1 MHSSKRVTL
10 PAALLVLVLPLGTHA
25 HHSFAA
31 HFHMDNFVEVQGR
44 VTEVDWV
51 NPHIRIYVE
60 DADGETW
67 EVEAGPVNLLSRMG
81 IDRNTFGIGE
91 TIRARGNPGRR
102 NAQALWVSNILLAD
116 NTEILAAPGS
126 EPYWGAEGVGDASAF
141 FDAGELAL
149 PASGDNS
156 LFRVWSPLIQQ
167 FPRPRGEPVLTDAG
181 EAAQSRYGIDAQAVE
196 DCEVPGM
203 PFAMM
208 SPYPIELVDR
218 GDRIAIRG
226 EAYDLE
232 RVAWLEPPET
242 ASAPSPLGHSV
253 ARIDGDTL
261 VIETTRIDYHSY
273 GDLGPAQSDQSHVV
287 ERFTLSDDGL
297 ELAYE
302 ITVTDPVM
310 LAEPWLWGG
319 TFVSRG
325 DSQLREWNC
334 GLE

>member
-1 MHSSKRVTL
+1 LAALTL
-10 PAALLVLVLPLGTHA
+10 PAGAAA

-31 HFHMDNFVEVQGR
+31 HFQMDTFSEVEGR
-44 VTEVDWV
+44 VSEVRWV

-81 IDRNTFGIGE
+81 IERGTIAIGD

-102 NAQALWVSNILLAD
+102 DDHVLWVSNILLAD
-116 NTEILAAPGS
+116 QTEILAAPGS
-126 EPYWGAEGVGDASAF
+126 TPYWGSDAVGDASAF
-141 FDAGELAL
+141 FEAGELAL
-149 PASGDNS
+149 PEGGERSF
-156 LFRVWSPLIQQ
+156 FRIWAPLIRQ
-167 FPRPRGEPVLTDAG
+167 FPRPRGDPSLTAAG
-181 EAAQSRYGIDAQAVE
+181 EAAQARYGIDNQAVA

-218 GDRIAIRG
+218 GDRIVIRG

-242 ASAPSPLGHSV
+242 APEPSPLGYSL
-253 ARIDGDTL
+253 ARIDGDAL
-261 VIETTRIDYHSY
+261 IVETTRIDYHSY
-273 GDLGPAQSDQSHVV
+273 GDLGPAQSDRSSVV
-287 ERFTLSDDGL
+287 ERFMLSADGL
-297 ELAYE
+297 ELGYE
-302 ITVTDPVM
+302 VTVTDPVI

-319 TFVSRG
+319 TF
-325 DSQLREWNC
+325 LAREDAEIRPWNC
-334 GLE
+334 GRG